1 MTNILT
7 ILILNQVMSLQR
19 RMQVSSSRYPGGRVN
34 RGLAAFTT
42 SSMQVKLQKQ
52 YSDKLS
58 DIAVY
63 C

>member
-52 YSDKLS
+52 YSDK
-58 DIAVY
+58 
-63 C
+63 